1 MKQNNKKNIIFRF
14 EVAIA
19 SMLVFAIL
27 IVLELTRTTVV
38 MSDKWNAKAES
49 LINTEG
55 TIVPQRG
62 DIYSDNGNEAAKS
75 KLTELA
81 EDNAEVNNDDAE
93 YEEVNETENKESEA
107 SDEEVQ

>member
-38 MSDKWNAKAES
+38 MLS
-49 LINTEG
+49 LIH
-55 TIVPQRG
+55 I
-62 DIYSDNGNEAAKS
+62 
-75 KLTELA
+75 
-81 EDNAEVNNDDAE
+81 
-93 YEEVNETENKESEA
+93 
-107 SDEEVQ
+107 

>member
-62 DIYSDNGNEAAKS
+62 DIYSDNGSILAANITFFNACIDFK
-75 KLTELA
+75 A
-81 EDNAEVNNDDAE
+81 EGLKVDSLKKMLPAR
-93 YEEVNETENKESEA
+93 S
-107 SDEEVQ
+107 SI